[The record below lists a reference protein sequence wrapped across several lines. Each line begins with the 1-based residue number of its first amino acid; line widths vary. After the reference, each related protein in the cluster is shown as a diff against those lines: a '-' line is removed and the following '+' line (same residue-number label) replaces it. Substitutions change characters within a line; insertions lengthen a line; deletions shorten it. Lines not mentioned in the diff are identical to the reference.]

1 MDQLTVIHCVTI
13 FKQPGSNYLLD
24 RVVLMNDLFHYQ
36 YPFRFPDLFEG
47 NLTKY
52 ERLVRIEF
60 IKTFSSKDP
69 HKSFNIRQFFNTYK
83 VSNQK
88 IKEVKQ
94 IFIYLIKIFQQ
105 YQLIE
110 DEGLL
115 LINVNRINIPKLT
128 TSNISDGIILYEKF
142 NTQFF
147 SYKRCLVWAISVN
160 FSFSTYFSLTNL
172 LNTGVFK

>member
-1 MDQLTVIHCVTI
+1 MDD
-13 FKQPGSNYLLD
+13 F
-24 RVVLMNDLFHYQ
+24 FHYQ
-36 YPFRFPDLFEG
+36 YPFRFLDLFEG

-60 IKTFSSKDP
+60 IKTFSSKNP
-69 HKSFNIRQFFNTYK
+69 HKSFNIRQFFNTYR

-115 LINVNRINIPKLT
+115 LISGSTINIDNLT
-128 TSNISDGIILYEKF
+128 TSNISDGIILYEKLSISL
-142 NTQFF
+142 
-147 SYKRCLVWAISVN
+147 SYFCL
-160 FSFSTYFSLTNL
+160 STPWGTITYQID
-172 LNTGVFK
+172 